1 MTLPMWEHHK
11 RDQDIIPFYPV
22 RTELYEANGILMRI
36 DKIVLPDK
44 LKLKSVK
51 AAHKLGHLGITKTK
65 QLLREKYWF
74 PELSSL
80 VEETTGCCYECQV
93 VTDSRVKEPTKTV
106 QTPTEV
112 WGEVSADFG
121 GPYPDGHYNLVLIDK
136 HSRYPAV
143 EVLHSTSFKAT

>member
-1 MTLPMWEHHK
+1 MTLHLWEHHK
-11 RDQDIIPFYPV
+11 RDQDIAPFYPV

-36 DKIVLPDK
+36 GKIILPDK

-51 AAHKLGHLGITKTK
+51 SAHKLGHLGITKTK
-65 QLLREKYWF
+65 QLLRQKYWF

-80 VEETTGCCYECQV
+80 VEETIGHCYECQV

-106 QTPTEV
+106 QMPSEV

-121 GPYPDGHYNLVLIDK
+121 GPYPDGHYNLVLIHK
-136 HSRYPAV
+136 RSRSPAA
-143 EVLHSTSFKAT
+143 EVMHLTSIN